1 MFFESRKFSLPKDL
15 LRAEENQD
23 AFEIDMERGV
33 AAIADGVST
42 GLFAGNWARILAK
55 AAVAQPPK
63 ANKPEAI
70 AGWLSHLR
78 REWSASI
85 DVGSLAWHQKAKLK
99 AGAFS
104 TLLWVHVAEA
114 SPGNLRLRTYAVG
127 DSCLF
132 HLRRAK
138 LLRAFPIGESRLFN
152 DIPRALGSIDLGGAT
167 CADFETW
174 ESKCE
179 TSDLLALCTDA
190 LAAWALGREE
200 AGEPVDWE
208 SWWDMPADVWRETI
222 CQLRER
228 REIRYDDTTLVLL
241 RL

>member
-1 MFFESRKFSLPKDL
+1 MFYECRKFSLAKDL

-23 AFEIDMERGV
+23 AFDLDMERGI

-42 GLFAGNWARILAK
+42 CLFAGNWARILAK
-55 AAVAQPPK
+55 AAVAQPPE
-63 ANKPEAI
+63 AHKPAAI
-70 AGWLSHLR
+70 ANWLIDLR
-78 REWSASI
+78 RHWSESI

-114 SPGNLRLRTYAVG
+114 SPGNLRLCSYAVG
-127 DSCLF
+127 DSCVL
-132 HLRRAK
+132 HLRENK
-138 LLRAFPIGESRLFN
+138 MLRAFPIVESRLFN
-152 DIPRALGSIDLGGAT
+152 DTPRALGSMEQGGSE
-167 CADFETW
+167 CVEFQTW
-174 ESKCE
+174 ESKCD
-179 TSDLLALCTDA
+179 TGDLLALCTDA
-190 LAAWALGREE
+190 LAAWALGRHET
-200 AGEPVDWE
+200 GEPVDWE
-208 SWWDMPADVWRETI
+208 SWWDMPADGWRETI